1 MFNGNQKLLT
11 EKINLL
17 YTLEA
22 RVQNLLKELELSEK
36 NILWKE
42 QLLHNKEV
50 EFEKKRLIESELYF
64 AEYLKKS
71 EEAIVKKT
79 EAINAFVNEQTTTF
93 PWIAKAIADYFEI
106 IDDNTIQYLK
116 NKQQPALNAAES
128 ISKIKLENKVLR
140 EKLRSTENIIN
151 FYEFLNPDLN
161 NYLEDDLN
169 GILNEIETSKI
180 DEDFDNDPVLN
191 FIDVKDYETLTT
203 AERNQKALNRY
214 LNSNQKTKFQIGKD
228 YERYIGYLFE
238 IKGYDVEY
246 HGINKGINDLGV
258 DLILRKKSELIF
270 VQCKYWRKDKIIH
283 ENHINQLYGTS
294 IKHYLE
300 LNDEFV
306 GKNQRTLFPDLI
318 LSKKIRAYFV
328 TTAQLSDTAQRFAD
342 ILGIEILN
350 YKYEKYPIIK
360 CNISKTGEKIY
371 HLPFDLQYD
380 NTNVLDNG
388 GKYVETVLE
397 AEQLGFRRAY
407 KWSGN

>member
-50 EFEKKRLIESELYF
+50 EFEKKRLIECELYF

-71 EEAIVKKT
+71 EEGIVKKT
-79 EAINAFVNEQTTTF
+79 EAINAFVNEQTATF

-106 IDDNTIQYLK
+106 IDDNTIKYLK

-169 GILNEIETSKI
+169 GVLNEIETSKK
-180 DEDFDNDPVLN
+180 DEDFENDPVLN

-203 AERNQKALNRY
+203 AERNQKALNKY

-328 TTAQLSDTAQRFAD
+328 TTAKLSETAQKFAD

-350 YKYEKYPIIK
+350 PKYEKYPIIK
-360 CNISKTGEKIY
+360 CNISKMGEKIY

-380 NTNVLDNG
+380 NTNVLANG